1 MSLAEVK
8 AQVEQQ
14 AVLLAIILSTTGLE
28 TVDMVSM
35 VVEHDSAQT
44 SDQG

>member
-8 AQVEQQ
+8 AQIEQQ

-28 TVDMVSM
+28 TVDKASRAVDHGDERAE
-35 VVEHDSAQT
+35 VQ
-44 SDQG
+44 